1 MASKRQANPSCA
13 TGISFI
19 EFLLDKSEGRLHYST
34 SSAIE
39 WCENYLNRS
48 KTLGGVLTT
57 EKCQKK
63 KKKKKK
69 KKKAEQNR
77 AACMHSCMLRKT
89 ILSSLSALLSGLDHF
104 YNGFEVSFDL

>member
-1 MASKRQANPSCA
+1 MHNIIIMQSKMASKPQANPSCA

-48 KTLGGVLTT
+48 KTLGGVLT
-57 EKCQKK
+57 
-63 KKKKKK
+63 
-69 KKKAEQNR
+69 
-77 AACMHSCMLRKT
+77 RKVPEEEEEEEET
-89 ILSSLSALLSGLDHF
+89 
-104 YNGFEVSFDL
+104 

>member
-1 MASKRQANPSCA
+1 M
-13 TGISFI
+13 

-39 WCENYLNRS
+39 WCENYLNSS
-48 KTLGGVLTT
+48 KTLGGVLTRKVP
-57 EKCQKK
+57 EEEEEEEEE
-63 KKKKKK
+63 KKKK

-89 ILSSLSALLSGLDHF
+89 ILSSPSALLSGLDHF

>member
-48 KTLGGVLTT
+48 KTLGGVLTRKVPEEEEEEET
-57 EKCQKK
+57 WTKSSG
-63 KKKKKK
+63 
-69 KKKAEQNR
+69 
-77 AACMHSCMLRKT
+77 MH
-89 ILSSLSALLSGLDHF
+89 ALMHAP
-104 YNGFEVSFDL
+104 

>member
-1 MASKRQANPSCA
+1 MQSKMASKPQANPSCA
-13 TGISFI
+13 TGIPFV
-19 EFLLDKSEGRLHYST
+19 EFLLDKSDGRLHCSISST
-34 SSAIE
+34 IE
-39 WCENYLNRS
+39 WCENYLNSS
-48 KTLGGVLTT
+48 KTLGGVLTRLK
-57 EKCQKK
+57 KCQ
-63 KKKKKK
+63 K